1 MSQRKIYLVQR
12 EMQGKFTL
20 TLLMLIF
27 LVAVISFCNLYVIGQ
42 YALDHMATA
51 SPGEPIGVLLTEAI
65 KVLWPRLA
73 LVILVN
79 VIIVVII
86 GVFYSHQFAGPS
98 YKLEKSIK
106 EIAQGDL
113 SFKIHLRKGDS
124 MHNVADSLNQMVDNF
139 RNVIR
144 KAKDLTGQIKEAS
157 DHLAAEDEGHS
168 AKTIG
173 QLKGIAGEL
182 EDLLAGF
189 RIGDSA
195 STAATRIEQSIEE
208 IRQSSGSELED

>member
-42 YALDHMATA
+42 YALDHMNTMPDHQ
-51 SPGEPIGVLLTEAI
+51 SIGSIFTEALG
-65 KVLWPRLA
+65 VLWPRL
-73 LVILVN
+73 LLIILVN

-98 YKLEKSIK
+98 YKLEKNIK

-113 SFKIHLRKGDS
+113 SFQITLRKGDS
-124 MHNVADSLNQMVDNF
+124 MHNVADSLNAMVDNF
-139 RNVIR
+139 RNVIATAR
-144 KAKDLTGQIKEAS
+144 KLTGQLKAEA
-157 DHLAAEDEGHS
+157 DKVGTEDEGQS
-168 AKTIG
+168 GKAVAA
-173 QLKGIAGEL
+173 LKGIAGEL
-182 EDLLAGF
+182 GDLWSGF
-189 RIGDSA
+189 KTGEEPQSA
-195 STAATRIEQSIEE
+195 SALVERSLEESRQTADA
-208 IRQSSGSELED
+208 ED